1 MTDPKDMTVVDFAK
15 EVLKIELLPY
25 QEKMLRAME
34 RGDMVDFTVRSGR
47 ATVEKIMDEYRQW
60 KKTEEFRL

>member
-1 MTDPKDMTVVDFAK
+1 MTDPKDMTVIDFAK

-60 KKTEEFRL
+60 KKMEEFKK